1 MKKTITVLGNFSGRN
16 AGDAAILGTLMR
28 DVSALYPDVRFK
40 VPTINTG
47 FVRRAYPGY
56 DVQPVGLM
64 PWNLSVKI
72 FGWPT
77 FRAVRKAD
85 VVLVTDAIMFD
96 RRLYNPLFNYLW
108 TLSLVLPMARRKG
121 IPVVL
126 YNVSL
131 GPIFTEAGAEC
142 LRKVIRS
149 ADVIALRDRESFA
162 VLEQIGLQPNNIVTA
177 ADCAIGT
184 DPAPAERVEVIA
196 EREGLFRSGRPVVGF
211 NINSYLDTYVR
222 DKQQRGVQ
230 RRKFVQDF
238 AAAVDRA
245 IDTFEADVVIV
256 ETQPMDLGI
265 ANELL
270 SAIRHRDRV
279 KMVSNRTYYY
289 DELAGLMS
297 RMDLFVGMRTHSLI
311 LAASVRTPVVGI
323 VTYPKNRGFMRSIEL
338 EDYLIE
344 FKDFNA
350 ENFFALVKRGWEDR
364 QAMKEHLEKVVPRER
379 EKARAT
385 AELLRPFLESQ
396 RLRGD

>member
-28 DVSALYPDVRFK
+28 DVTALYPGVQFK
-40 VPTINTG
+40 VPTINTK

-77 FRAVRKAD
+77 FRAVRSAD

-149 ADVIALRDRESFA
+149 ADVVALRDRESFA
-162 VLEQIGLQPNNIVTA
+162 VLEQIELSPENVVTA

-184 DPAPAERVEVIA
+184 DPAPTERVDEIA
-196 EREGLFRSGRPVVGF
+196 TKEGLFRSGRPTVGF

-222 DKQQRGVQ
+222 DKRERGVQ
-230 RRKFVQDF
+230 RQKFVRDF
-238 AAAVDRA
+238 AATVDRA
-245 IDTFEADVVIV
+245 IEEFEADVVVV

-270 SAIRHRDRV
+270 AAIRHRDRV
-279 KMVSNRTYYY
+279 KMISNRTYYY

-297 RMDLFVGMRTHSLI
+297 RMELFVGMRTHSLI

-323 VTYPKNRGFMRSIEL
+323 VTYPKNRGFMRSIGL

-344 FKDFNA
+344 FKDFSA
-350 ENFFALVKRGWEDR
+350 EAFFGLVERGWR
-364 QAMKEHLEKVVPRER
+364 NRTSVRKHLENVVPRER
-379 EKARAT
+379 AKARAT
-385 AELLRPFLESQ
+385 AELLRPFLTA
-396 RLRGD
+396 